1 MDFLEYSWKSITP
14 YGRIVESAKT
24 GRRII
29 VPKPENPQANMIKPA
44 KNIVIKVEK
53 TFANWENSVILWTK
67 RFAVGTLKPNLKVI
81 LLKIITEK
89 EATSRDEVR
98 LIDENGVQM
107 GVFSLLEAY
116 QTAIDRKL
124 DLAIV
129 SETTTP
135 KIAKI
140 INYGKILYEQKK
152 AKKNQKSAMKVKE
165 IKFGLTVGE
174 HD

>member
-1 MDFLEYSWKSITP
+1 M
-14 YGRIVESAKT
+14 
-24 GRRII
+24 
-29 VPKPENPQANMIKPA
+29 
-44 KNIVIKVEK
+44 
-53 TFANWENSVILWTK
+53 
-67 RFAVGTLKPNLKVI
+67 
-81 LLKIITEK
+81 LKIITEK

-174 HD
+174 HDYQIKLNKIIELLNDDCKVRVFVIL

>member
-1 MDFLEYSWKSITP
+1 M
-14 YGRIVESAKT
+14 
-24 GRRII
+24 
-29 VPKPENPQANMIKPA
+29 
-44 KNIVIKVEK
+44 
-53 TFANWENSVILWTK
+53 
-67 RFAVGTLKPNLKVI
+67 
-81 LLKIITEK
+81 LKIITEK

-174 HD
+174 HDYQIKLNKIIELLNDDCKVRVFVILKGREADRPEFAFDLMKKIMVDLSNYGKTEDKLELNGKNVIVNFTKI

>member
-1 MDFLEYSWKSITP
+1 M
-14 YGRIVESAKT
+14 A
-24 GRRII
+24 
-29 VPKPENPQANMIKPA
+29 
-44 KNIVIKVEK
+44 
-53 TFANWENSVILWTK
+53 
-67 RFAVGTLKPNLKVI
+67 
-81 LLKIITEK
+81 
-89 EATSRDEVR
+89 ATSNEEVR

-107 GVFSLLEAY
+107 GVFSLSEAY
-116 QTAIDRKL
+116 QTAIERKL

-152 AKKNQKSAMKVKE
+152 AKKHQKSAMKVKE

-174 HD
+174 HDYQIKLNKIIELLEDDCKVRVFVVLKGREVERPEFAFDFMRKVISDLSGYGKTEDKLELVGKNVILNFVKI

>member
-1 MDFLEYSWKSITP
+1 M
-14 YGRIVESAKT
+14 
-24 GRRII
+24 
-29 VPKPENPQANMIKPA
+29 
-44 KNIVIKVEK
+44 
-53 TFANWENSVILWTK
+53 
-67 RFAVGTLKPNLKVI
+67 
-81 LLKIITEK
+81 KIITEK
-89 EATSRDEVR
+89 EATSIEDVR

-107 GVFSLLEAY
+107 GVMTLSEAY

-152 AKKNQKSAMKVKE
+152 AKKHQKAAMKVKE
-165 IKFGLTVGE
+165 IKFGMTVGE
-174 HD
+174 HDYQIKLNKIKELLDDDCKVRVFLVLKGREVERPEFAFDFMKKIISDLSSCGKTEDKIELNGKNIIVNFVKL

>member
-1 MDFLEYSWKSITP
+1 MF
-14 YGRIVESAKT
+14 KT
-24 GRRII
+24 N
-29 VPKPENPQANMIKPA
+29 K
-44 KNIVIKVEK
+44 
-53 TFANWENSVILWTK
+53 
-67 RFAVGTLKPNLKVI
+67 KVI

-89 EATSRDEVR
+89 EVTSHEEVR
-98 LIDENGVQM
+98 LIDENGMQL
-107 GVFSLLEAY
+107 GVFSLFEAY
-116 QTAIDRKL
+116 QTAIERKL

-140 INYGKILYEQKK
+140 VNYGKILYEQKK

-174 HD
+174 HDYQIKINKIIELLKDDCKVRVFVVLKGRESERPEFAFDLMRKIIMDLSKYGKTEDKLELNGMNVIMNFVKI